1 MDWRVLTRCL
11 MTSTQHSFVSLFSAT
26 KSSSRIFVVDLKMME
41 KAESSVTFSIS
52 LLPGKIKCYSKQ
64 GQRKIYT

>member
-52 LLPGKIKCYSKQ
+52 LLPGKIKCCSKQ
-64 GQRKIYT
+64 VQRKIYK